1 MLSNLSPNQEFLML
15 EKIKDRV
22 GRTLMVWEASQRET
36 HGNREEM
43 RSRKHT
49 DDEAVPRSRN
59 SKSYRKY

>member
-1 MLSNLSPNQEFLML
+1 ML